1 MTRSVATLLCL
12 VGPLLLAACDEDRSQ
27 AEAGAAWLT
36 DHRLNK
42 PFGPIGSINRITV
55 ESADMIRMN
64 VDIPD
69 RRHAEAID
77 TQSLMFQTMIA
88 KYACPSKGAAL
99 WPMLGEDIM
108 LRVDLMT
115 GDDHI
120 ASAICKG
127 P

>member
-1 MTRSVATLLCL
+1 MTRRLGTLLVL
-12 VGPLLLAACDEDRSQ
+12 AGSLLLAACDEDRSQ
-27 AEAGAAWLT
+27 AEAGAVWLT

-55 ESADMIRMN
+55 ESAEMIRMN

-77 TQSLMFQTMIA
+77 TQSLMFQTMMA
-88 KYACPSKGAAL
+88 KYACPRKGAAL
-99 WPMLGEDIM
+99 WPMLGEEIR

-115 GDDHI
+115 SDDHI